1 MRANPEINTLS
12 AQPMQAEG
20 VKLNRAQRRAA
31 KHNKPK
37 SLRGMINKPSW
48 LDVIQR
54 CAPYSEEQIPGSYL
68 EGTQEAAD
76 RAVKLVRD
84 AFDSL
89 KAGATPPDTERDF
102 DLISH
107 ALGVS
112 IIRAGQIAGEVIE
125 NNLMLPPLIDGNKAM
140 RAVLAR
146 RRKWG
151 KWELLAAEADALDY
165 ALEIFETIV
174 RASSPA
180 QMNEAVELRKV
191 ALKGRFIESLE
202 TT

>member
-1 MRANPEINTLS
+1 MRANPEINILS
-12 AQPMQAEG
+12 AQLMQAEG
-20 VKLNRAQRRAA
+20 AKLNRAQRRAA

-37 SLRGMINKPSW
+37 SLRGQINKPSW

-54 CAPYSEEQIPGSYL
+54 CKPYDDEPIPGSWL
-68 EGTQEAAD
+68 PGTQDVAE
-76 RAVKLVRD
+76 RSIKLVRD

-89 KAGATPPDTERDF
+89 KTGSPPDTERDF

-125 NNLMLPPLIDGNKAM
+125 DNLMLPPLIDANKAM

-151 KWELLAAEADALDY
+151 KWELLAAEAETLDY
-165 ALEIFETIV
+165 ALEIYEVIV

-180 QMNEAVELRKV
+180 QMSEAVDLRRE

>member
-1 MRANPEINTLS
+1 MRANPEINILS
-12 AQPMQAEG
+12 AQLMQAEG
-20 VKLNRAQRRAA
+20 AKLNRAQRRAA
-31 KHNKPK
+31 KHNKARP
-37 SLRGMINKPSW
+37 LRGLINKPSW

-54 CAPYSEEQIPGSYL
+54 CAPYSDEQIPGSYL
-68 EGTQEAAD
+68 QSTQEAAD
-76 RAVKLVRD
+76 RSIKLVHD

-89 KAGATPPDTERDF
+89 KAGSPPDTERDF

-125 NNLMLPPLIDGNKAM
+125 DNIMLPPLIDANKAM

-151 KWELLAAEADALDY
+151 KWELLAAEIETLDY
-165 ALEIFETIV
+165 ALEIYKVIV

-180 QMNEAVELRKV
+180 QMNEAMGLRIV

>member
-1 MRANPEINTLS
+1 MRANPEINILS
-12 AQPMQAEG
+12 AQLMRAEG
-20 VKLNRAQRRAA
+20 AKLNRAQRRAA

-37 SLRGMINKPSW
+37 SLRGQINKPSW

-54 CAPYSEEQIPGSYL
+54 CKPYDDEPIPGSWL
-68 EGTQEAAD
+68 PGTQDVAE
-76 RAVKLVRD
+76 RSIKLVRD

-89 KAGATPPDTERDF
+89 KTGSPPDTERDF

-125 NNLMLPPLIDGNKAM
+125 DNIMLPPLIDANKAM

-151 KWELLAAEADALDY
+151 KWELISAEIETLDY
-165 ALEIFETIV
+165 ALEIYEVIV

-180 QMNEAVELRKV
+180 QMSEAVDLRRE
-191 ALKGRFIESLE
+191 ALKGQFLETLE

>member
-1 MRANPEINTLS
+1 MRNPEINILS
-12 AQPMQAEG
+12 AQLMQAEG
-20 VKLNRAQRRAA
+20 AKLNRAQRRAA

-37 SLRGMINKPSW
+37 SLRGQINKPSW

-54 CAPYSEEQIPGSYL
+54 CKPYDDEPIPGSWL
-68 EGTQEAAD
+68 PGTQDVAD
-76 RAVKLVRD
+76 RSIKLVRD
-84 AFDSL
+84 AFHSL
-89 KAGATPPDTERDF
+89 KTGSPPDTERDF

-125 NNLMLPPLIDGNKAM
+125 DNIMLPPLVDANKAM

-151 KWELLAAEADALDY
+151 KWELLAAEAETLDY
-165 ALEIFETIV
+165 ALEIYEVIV

-180 QMNEAVELRKV
+180 QMSEAVDLRRE
-191 ALKGRFIESLE
+191 ALKGQFLETLE